1 MLSKPVAM
9 RPVESGR
16 PIFVNCIRNRTERIC
31 SLRKCIRLDLISAAA
46 LSLAACAFVVACNGS
61 DPAPPPASKA
71 KVFVTGQAA
80 NVVIGQPDFTSSTHG
95 TTAARVYKPFG
106 NPLVAGG
113 KLYLPDYYNARVLG
127 FNAVPTGNGASA
139 DFVLGQA
146 DFVSFSIA
154 ASATGMNRS
163 QTAVTSGGKLLVVD
177 FRYHRVL
184 IWNSLPTST
193 QVPAD
198 VVVGQPDLSTVSEGC
213 SATKLRRPESIAIV
227 GGALLVADS
236 DNHRVLVWNT
246 IPITNGVAADAVLGQ
261 PDFTTCSRNTGGLSE
276 TSLQYPSDLATNGTK
291 LAVAD
296 ADNNRVLIY
305 NSIPVCTGACTV
317 APDVVMGQPDF
328 TTNTVD
334 NGGLSATSLDYP
346 YFLASDG
353 ARLAVVDNNNNRV
366 LIWNSFPTCTP
377 VAPATNCASTTPADI
392 VLGQP
397 DFVSDRAN
405 NDGTTFTTNAQGLHN
420 PAGVYF
426 NGVNQLFVAD
436 IENNRVLIF
445 NAQ

>member
-1 MLSKPVAM
+1 M
-9 RPVESGR
+9 
-16 PIFVNCIRNRTERIC
+16 
-31 SLRKCIRLDLISAAA
+31 
-46 LSLAACAFVVACNGS
+46 
-61 DPAPPPASKA
+61 
-71 KVFVTGQAA
+71 
-80 NVVIGQPDFTSSTHG
+80 VIGQPDFTSSTHG
-95 TTAARVYKPFG
+95 TTAAIVDKPFG

-113 KLYLPDYYNARVLG
+113 KLYLPDYNNARVLG

-146 DFVSFSIA
+146 DFVSSSIA

-246 IPITNGVAADAVLGQ
+246 IPITNGVAADAVFGQ
-261 PDFTTCSRNTGGLSE
+261 PDFTTCSPNTGGLSE

-296 ADNNRVLIY
+296 TANNRVLIY

-328 TTNTVD
+328 TTNTDD

-346 YFLASDG
+346 FFLASDG
-353 ARLAVVDNNNNRV
+353 ARLAVVDTENHRV

-397 DFVSDRAN
+397 DFVSDSAN
-405 NDGTTFTTNAQGLHN
+405 NDGTTFTTNAQGLHS

-436 IENNRVLIF
+436 IENHRVLIF

>member
-1 MLSKPVAM
+1 M
-9 RPVESGR
+9 
-16 PIFVNCIRNRTERIC
+16 
-31 SLRKCIRLDLISAAA
+31 RKCIRLDLISAAA

-80 NVVIGQPDFTSSTHG
+80 NVVVGQPDFTSSTAG
-95 TTAARVYKPFG
+95 TTAAIVDSPYG
-106 NPLVAGG
+106 NPVVAGG
-113 KLYLPDYYNARVLG
+113 KLYLPDYNNARVLG

-146 DFVSFSIA
+146 DFVSSSAA
-154 ASATGMNRS
+154 ASATGMDGP

-177 FRYHRVL
+177 YSYNRVL

-198 VVVGQPDLSTVSEGC
+198 VVVGQPDLTTVSQGC
-213 SATKLRRPESIAIV
+213 SATKLKSPESIAIV
-227 GGALLVADS
+227 GGALVVADTS
-236 DNHRVLVWNT
+236 NNRVLVWNA
-246 IPITNGVAADAVLGQ
+246 IPTTNGVAADAVFGQ
-261 PDFTTCSRNTGGLSE
+261 PDFTTCSVNTGGLSG
-276 TSLQYPSDLATNGTK
+276 TSLHNPSDLATNGTK
-291 LAVAD
+291 LAVTD
-296 ADNNRVLIY
+296 ANNNRVLIY
-305 NSIPVCTGACTV
+305 NSIPVCAGACTV

-328 TTNTVD
+328 TSNTVD

-353 ARLAVVDNNNNRV
+353 ARLAVADSSNNRV

-377 VAPATNCASTTPADI
+377 VAPATNCASTTPADV

-397 DFVSDRAN
+397 DFVSDTAD
-405 NDGTTFTTNAQGLHN
+405 NDGTTLSTNSQGLNN

-436 IENNRVLIF
+436 EANNRVLIF

>member
-1 MLSKPVAM
+1 M
-9 RPVESGR
+9 
-16 PIFVNCIRNRTERIC
+16 
-31 SLRKCIRLDLISAAA
+31 RKCIRLDLISAAA

-61 DPAPPPASKA
+61 DPAPPPPASKA

-80 NVVIGQPDFTSSTHG
+80 NVVIGQPDFTSNTAG
-95 TTAARVYKPFG
+95 TTAAIIDEVYGSPV
-106 NPLVAGG
+106 VAGG
-113 KLYLPDYYNARVLG
+113 KLYVPDYNNRRVLG
-127 FNAVPTGNGASA
+127 FNAVPTTNGASA

-146 DFVSFSIA
+146 DFTSSGFSA
-154 ASATGMNRS
+154 TATGMRGP
-163 QTAVTSGGKLLVVD
+163 QTAVTSGGKLLVLD
-177 FRYHRVL
+177 YSYNRVL

-198 VVVGQPDLSTVSEGC
+198 VVVGQPDLTTVSQGC
-213 SATKLRRPESIAIV
+213 SATKLDSPESLAIV
-227 GGALLVADS
+227 QGALVVADAA
-236 DNHRVLVWNT
+236 NHRVLVWNT
-246 IPITNGVAADAVLGQ
+246 IPTTNGVAADAVFGQ
-261 PDFTTCSRNTGGLSE
+261 PDFTTCSANTGGLSG
-276 TSLQYPSDLATNGTK
+276 TSLNYPTDIASNGTK

-296 ADNNRVLIY
+296 SGNNRVLIY

-328 TTNTVD
+328 TSDAAD
-334 NGGLSATSLDYP
+334 NGGLSATSLENP

-353 ARLAVVDNNNNRV
+353 ARLAVADSDNNRV

-397 DFVSDRAN
+397 DFVSDTVD
-405 NDGTTFTTNAQGLHN
+405 NDGTTFTTNAQGLSY

-436 IENNRVLIF
+436 KANKRFLIF